1 MVQDRIGQAIVKSGL
16 KQKYIAEQIGVSEQT
31 LSAML
36 AGRRKIY
43 VDEFFNL
50 CAVLN
55 ETPNNLYGF
64 ESAPQTGKAEHTA

>member
-55 ETPNNLYGF
+55 ETPNDLYGF
-64 ESAPQTGKAEHTA
+64 ETAPQKGGR